1 MDTNEPQNMTLQ
13 LLLHF
18 VAPAL
23 KTKKIMT
30 VFEDLYP
37 GLNEHCHTVTET
49 LENREMTSMERLLF
63 VSTAMFVIGLMQ
75 EILDPNVSTE
85 DLTDLDDISII
96 DPLTQKYSYINP
108 TLN

>member
-18 VAPAL
+18 VAPVL

-37 GLNEHCHTVTET
+37 GLNEHCHTITET
-49 LENREMTSMERLLF
+49 LENRGMTNMERLLF
-63 VSTAMFVIGLMQ
+63 VSTAMFVIALMQ
-75 EILDPNVSTE
+75 ELLDPNVSTE
-85 DLTDLDDISII
+85 DLADLDDISIL